1 MSRSFT
7 ITYNGITHRIKSDA
21 FVSRPGS
28 QDKVKLNALWD
39 TGATQCVI
47 SESFAER
54 IGLAKVG
61 EATMNHA
68 GGSSRVNVYIAD
80 IELLNK
86 VVVRD
91 VKLLSTKS
99 INDFDMIV
107 GMNVI
112 TMGDFCIT
120 NRGGVTVVSF
130 RYPSETQIDFVK
142 DAEDAKARYYRS
154 LGRNARCPCNSGKK
168 VKDCCGKGLV

>member
-1 MSRSFT
+1 MSLSFT
-7 ITYNGITHRIKSDA
+7 ITYNGITHRIKSEA
-21 FVSRPGS
+21 LVSRPGS
-28 QDKVKLNALWD
+28 SEKARLDALWD

-54 IGLAKVG
+54 IGLDKVG
-61 EATMNHA
+61 ETTMNHA
-68 GGSSRVNVYIAD
+68 GGASRVKVYIAD
-80 IELLNK
+80 IELPNK
-86 VVVRD
+86 VVVRG
-91 VKLLSTKS
+91 VKLLSTRS

-112 TMGDFCIT
+112 TLGDFCIT
-120 NRGGVTVVSF
+120 NSGGRTVVSF
-130 RYPSETQIDFVK
+130 RYPSEARIDFVK
-142 DAEDAKARYYRS
+142 DTEDARARYYRS

>member
-1 MSRSFT
+1 MSLSFT
-7 ITYNGITHRIKSDA
+7 ITYSGITHRIKSDA
-21 FVSRPGS
+21 FVSKPGS
-28 QDKVKLNALWD
+28 VDKVKLNALWD

-47 SESFAER
+47 SESFAEQ
-54 IGLAKVG
+54 IGLTKVS

-68 GGSSRVNVYIAD
+68 GGSSKVNVYIAD

-86 VVVRD
+86 VIVRD

-99 INDFDMIV
+99 INDFDMII

-112 TMGDFCIT
+112 TLGDFCIT
-120 NRGGVTVVSF
+120 NKDRRTVVSF

-142 DAEDAKARYYRS
+142 ESEDFKSKYYRS
-154 LGRNARCPCNSGKK
+154 LGRNAKCPCNSGKK
-168 VKDCCGKGLV
+168 VKDCCGKGFV